1 MYADWYE
8 HISAPWRAHPR
19 ARRALA
25 VLDRGLVYLIA
36 AVYLGTLMWLCV
48 RQDVRVVRAALVPAA
63 TFALVTVVRSA
74 VNEPR
79 PYETYA
85 VDPLIHKDTHGKS
98 FPSRHL
104 ASAVIIACALTWL
117 LPPAG
122 IAAFV
127 ACAVVAYC
135 RIVGGVH
142 YPRDVV
148 AAALI
153 ALACGA
159 LGFFVL

>member
-1 MYADWYE
+1 MYADFYE
-8 HISAPWRAHPR
+8 HIAAPWRARPR
-19 ARRALA
+19 ACRALS

-36 AVYLGTLMWLCV
+36 AVYLGTLVWLGV
-48 RQDVRVVRAALVPAA
+48 HQDARVVRATLVPAA
-63 TFALVTVVRSA
+63 TFIVVTVMRAV

-79 PYETYA
+79 PYETYSI
-85 VDPLIHKDTHGKS
+85 DPLINKDTHGKS

-104 ASAVIIACALTWL
+104 ASAVIIACALFWL
-117 LPPAG
+117 SPAVG
-122 IAAFV
+122 TGAFV

-142 YPRDVV
+142 YPRDIV

-153 ALACGA
+153 ALFCGA
-159 LGFFVL
+159 LGFVVL